1 MVEFSRQ
8 QVPGMLW
15 EGGDFILSR
24 SASADHVGSMLVL
37 APVSER
43 PAPRI
48 IARLEHE
55 YSLRDELDSDWAVR
69 PLALTRRE
77 GRPILIL
84 EDPGGEPLNRLLG
97 KPMELGRF
105 LRLAIGLATALG
117 KLHQRGLIHKDI
129 KPANIL
135 VNSKE
140 DRVWLAGFGIAS
152 RLPRERQSSEPPEV
166 IAGTLA
172 YMAPE
177 QTGRMNR
184 SIDSRSDLYSLGVTF
199 YEMLTGTLPFKAA
212 DPMEWAHCH

>member
-1 MVEFSRQ
+1 MRRAAGITLAMVEFSRQ

-77 GRPILIL
+77 VG
-84 EDPGGEPLNRLLG
+84 
-97 KPMELGRF
+97 
-105 LRLAIGLATALG
+105 
-117 KLHQRGLIHKDI
+117 
-129 KPANIL
+129 
-135 VNSKE
+135 
-140 DRVWLAGFGIAS
+140 
-152 RLPRERQSSEPPEV
+152 QSSFGRVRHRPNGAFRVASPTADHPGNECFLLQTEAIRGACLPERTKKLNIV
-166 IAGTLA
+166 EKT
-172 YMAPE
+172 
-177 QTGRMNR
+177 RMIFSNR
-184 SIDSRSDLYSLGVTF
+184 SVGIWLRVLRN
-199 YEMLTGTLPFKAA
+199 
-212 DPMEWAHCH
+212 